1 MSATSG
7 ASIVSV
13 DKFEDTKGLQN
24 VNGKVDITMAKQER
38 KMTIK
43 TIHMKQKT
51 GIEFRCSGRV
61 SSSCTTSGIR
71 HATNLVTNSLS
82 TWSSCN
88 TNIQ

>member
-7 ASIVSV
+7 VSIVSV
-13 DKFEDTKGLQN
+13 RMFEDTKGLQN
-24 VNGKVDITMAKQER
+24 VNGEVDITMAKKER
-38 KMTIK
+38 KMTSK

-71 HATNLVTNSLS
+71 NATNLVTNSS
-82 TWSSCN
+82 
-88 TNIQ
+88 